1 MRKILFATFLTLLAA
16 MLVLAPA
23 TSLFAQRLTGSANVE
38 ILDPSGAAVPDARAT
53 VTSKDKG
60 ITLELKS
67 GGDGIAV
74 IPDLAPGDY
83 RISVQHEGFKTASTV
98 MTIRVGVVSNLVMR
112 LELGAIAT
120 EVMVQAEAVT
130 VDTTKS
136 TVQGVVTSNLID
148 NLPLNGRN
156 FLDLAQLAPGVQVV
170 DGGLF
175 DPTKNQM
182 TGVSVGG
189 RSGRATRIQV
199 DGVDITDETVGTTV
213 MNLTNESV
221 QEFGIQQSSLD
232 VSTDLTSSGA
242 VNILTKS
249 GTNSLHGSGFGFFR
263 RSEFAANNAPIICDN
278 ASLAAGLCDALDTP
292 KPPFSRDNYGGRLG
306 GPFIK
311 NKWFWE
317 AEYEKLQQVGANTT
331 NVGPFPQFTGSFG
344 VPVNEHMGGART
356 DFNLNSKMKLFYRF
370 NHDDNIGVTGFGGV
384 GLDAFANSNSAN
396 SHVGGWDYSSGRWVH
411 SVRFSFL
418 KFINGIVD
426 ANALAGTPVQDAAIN
441 VTGLGG
447 FIYGP
452 NPNVAQNTYQQN
464 RQTKYDASFVKGR
477 HTIQFGGEYNRIDEA
492 GFASFFQDGP
502 DLQGRFSQG
511 VAADPFNANGAAD
524 PLNYKFAD
532 VFIGNGLGAGS
543 EKPALGFPHGGF
555 INNRI
560 GVYVHDTWKVSRSFT
575 LNGGLRYDRDDGL
588 SNADL
593 PRAPL
598 ISTFDAELGQ
608 TPRND
613 NKRIAPQIGF
623 AWDVA
628 GNGKT
633 VLRGGGGL
641 YYETNIFNNLLFDR
655 AEQLPAGLGND
666 TPNPSNQLP
675 IVIDPRGVGLP
686 PLFDFSKD
694 CIGVQPSGVNP
705 NSCFGAALGNVIPFA
720 LQAQSLLRSASAE
733 LAANWP
739 PPGAL
744 PKFNTDLGVFGGG
757 SIIDPHYISPY
768 GLQLNFGVQQEI
780 KPGLVLN
787 VDYVMNRGVHFPML
801 VDRNRVGAA
810 NSLNVPAAQAAMNT
824 TFGDHGCALATN
836 AANIDCVIADGG
848 DIFEFADNGLGAGSG
863 LDGAAFGGNNRGFR
877 QMSVIEPVGLSRY
890 TGLQMQLT
898 GKIGTWGPFKNA
910 SANVTY
916 ALSSFK
922 TTSVDQDFLDAA
934 VTNDNPT
941 QFYGPSNLDRR
952 HQVGV
957 SLLTELPFG
966 FKLSTTTQYK
976 SNEPSSMFLDFS
988 GDSAADIFL
997 NDLNGDGS
1005 VLNTGLGADPIP
1017 GTQRGAYGRSVH
1029 AGDLNQVLTAFN
1041 NNVAG
1046 TLTPA
1051 GQALVKAGLFTQ
1063 DQLSALGGVVES
1075 VPLATS
1081 PINNPNF
1088 YTTDLRLSWRYTIKD
1103 RLSIEPIAEVFN
1115 IFNRDNRIGQSS
1127 IGRGGNTGFDP
1138 ALSGGPGSING
1149 TVGPLAPLRVGSGS
1163 GSFSSGTPRAF
1174 QFGIRVSF

>member
-1 MRKILFATFLTLLAA
+1 MRKLMFATFLTLLGA
-16 MLVLAPA
+16 MIVLAPT
-23 TSLFAQRLTGSANVE
+23 TSLFAQRLTGSATVE

-53 VTSKDKG
+53 LTSKDKG
-60 ITLELKS
+60 ISSELTS
-67 GGDGIAV
+67 GGDGIVV

-98 MTIRVGVVSNLVMR
+98 VTIRVGVVSNLVLR

-136 TVQGVVTSNLID
+136 TVQGVVTSNMID

-156 FLDLAQLAPGVQVV
+156 FLDLAQLAPGVQIV

-189 RSGRATRIQV
+189 RSGRSTRIQV

-263 RSEFAANNAPIICDN
+263 RSEFAANNAPIITTGT
-278 ASLAAGLCDALDTP
+278 A

-331 NVGPFPQFTGSFG
+331 NVGPFPQFTGSFS

-356 DFNLNSKMKLFYRF
+356 DFNLTNKMKLFYRF

-384 GLDAFANSNSAN
+384 GLSAFGNSNSAN
-396 SHVGGWDYSSGRWVH
+396 SHAVGWDYGSGSWVH
-411 SVRFSFL
+411 GVRFSFL

-426 ANALAGTPVQDAAIN
+426 ANTLAGTPIEKVQVNI
-441 VTGLGG
+441 TGLGG
-447 FIYGP
+447 FVIGP
-452 NPNVAQNTYQQN
+452 NANAPQNTYQQN
-464 RQTKYDASFVKGR
+464 RQTKYDASWVKGH
-477 HTIQFGGEYNRIDEA
+477 HTIQFGAEYNRIDEA
-492 GFASFFQDGP
+492 GFASFFGLGP
-502 DLQGRFSQG
+502 RVAARFSSG
-511 VAADPFNANGAAD
+511 VAAVPFNGNGAGD
-524 PLNYKFAD
+524 PLNYSVNSIFL
-532 VFIGNGLGAGS
+532 GNGLGAGS
-543 EKPALGFPHGGF
+543 EKPALGFKHGGF

-560 GVYVHDTWKVSRSFT
+560 GFYGHDTWKVTRNFT
-575 LNGGLRYDRDDGL
+575 LNGGLRYDFDDGL

-593 PRAPL
+593 ARAPL
-598 ISTFDAELGQ
+598 VSTFDPELGGK
-608 TPRND
+608 PRND
-613 NKRIAPQIGF
+613 KERLAPQLGF
-623 AWDVA
+623 AWDVN
-628 GNGKT
+628 GTGKT
-633 VLRGGGGL
+633 VIRGGGGI

-655 AEQLPAGLGND
+655 AENLPPGLGND
-666 TPNPSNQLP
+666 TPNPVTSQP
-675 IVIDPRGVGLP
+675 FVIDPRDGSQLFNFSNQCVGLANN
-686 PLFDFSKD
+686 D
-694 CIGVQPSGVNP
+694 
-705 NSCFGAALGNVIPFA
+705 CFGAAVGNVIPFA
-720 LQAQSLLRSASAE
+720 LQAQSLLQAASAQ

-739 PPGAL
+739 PPGAA
-744 PKFNTDLGVFGGG
+744 PKFNNDLGAFGGV
-757 SIIDPHYISPY
+757 SIIDPHYTSPY
-768 GLQLNFGVQQEI
+768 GAQINVGIQQEI

-787 VDYVMNRGVHFPML
+787 VDYVMNRGVHFLMI

-810 NSLNVPAAQAAMNT
+810 NSFNLAAGQAAMDA
-824 TFGDHGCALATN
+824 TFSEFGCAAGSN
-836 AANIDCVIADGG
+836 SANVDCAIAAGAVMDD
-848 DIFEFADNGLGAGSG
+848 FANNGLGAGSG
-863 LDGAAFGGNNRGFR
+863 LDGFAFGGTNRNFR
-877 QMSVIEPVGLSRY
+877 PMSVMEPNGLSRY
-890 TGLQMQLT
+890 QGLQMQLT
-898 GKIGTWGPFKNA
+898 GKLGTWGPFRNT

-922 TTSVDQDFLDAA
+922 TSSLDQDFLDNA

-941 QFYGPSNLDRR
+941 AFYGPSNLDRR

-957 SLLTELPFG
+957 SILTELPFG
-966 FKLSTTTQYK
+966 FRLSTTTQFK
-976 SNEPSSMFLDFS
+976 TNEPSSMYLPT
-988 GDSAADIFL
+988 GNGAVDIFT

-1005 VLNTGLGADPIP
+1005 VLNTTGGDPIP
-1017 GTQRGAYGRSVH
+1017 GTGRGAYGRTVH
-1029 AGDLNQVLTAFN
+1029 AGELNQVLNAFN

-1051 GQALVKAGLFTQ
+1051 GQVLVNNGLFTAA
-1063 DQLSALGGVVES
+1063 QLKTTGFDGVVES
-1075 VPLATS
+1075 VHTAVNPV
-1081 PINNPNF
+1081 NNPNF
-1088 YTTDLRLSWRYTIKD
+1088 YTTDLRFSWRYTIKD

-1115 IFNRDNRIGQSS
+1115 ILNRDNRVGQTT

-1138 ALSGGPGSING
+1138 ILSGGSGSING

>member
-1 MRKILFATFLTLLAA
+1 MRKILFATFVTLLGAL
-16 MLVLAPA
+16 LVLAPA

-38 ILDPSGAAVPDARAT
+38 ILDPSGAAVPDARAA

-60 ITLELKS
+60 ITLEVKS
-67 GGDGIAV
+67 GGDGVVV
-74 IPDLAPGDY
+74 ISDLAPGDY
-83 RISVQHEGFKTASTV
+83 RISVQHEGFKTASTL
-98 MTIRVGVVSNLVMR
+98 MTIRVGVVSNLVIR

-249 GTNSLHGSGFGFFR
+249 GTNTLHGSGFGFFR
-263 RSEFAANNAPIICDN
+263 RSEFAANNAPIIT
-278 ASLAAGLCDALDTP
+278 ATTA

-331 NVGPFPQFTGSFG
+331 NVKPFPQFTGSFG

-356 DFNLNSKMKLFYRF
+356 DFNLTNKMKLFYRF

-384 GLDAFANSNSAN
+384 GVSAFANANSAN
-396 SHVGGWDYSSGRWVH
+396 SHAAGWDYSSGRWVH
-411 SVRFSFL
+411 GVRFSFL

-426 ANALAGTPVQDAAIN
+426 GNALAGTPDSPAAIN
-441 VTGLGG
+441 ISGLGG
-447 FIYGP
+447 FLFGP
-452 NPNVAQNTYQQN
+452 NPNAPQNTYQQN

-477 HTIQFGGEYNRIDEA
+477 HTIQFGAEYNRIDEA
-492 GFASFFQDGP
+492 GFASFFGLGP
-502 DLQGRFSQG
+502 EIRAPFRSG
-511 VAADPFNANGAAD
+511 VSADPFNPNGAAD
-524 PLNYKFAD
+524 PLNYAVSL
-532 VFIGNGLGAGS
+532 VFVGNGLGAGS
-543 EKPALGFPHGGF
+543 EKPALGFKHGGF
-555 INNRI
+555 TNNRI
-560 GVYVHDTWKVSRSFT
+560 GFYGHDTWKVARSFT
-575 LNGGLRYDRDDGL
+575 LNGGLRYDFDDGL

-593 PRAPL
+593 ARAPL
-598 ISTFDAELGQ
+598 ISTFDPELGGK
-608 TPRND
+608 PRND
-613 NKRIAPQIGF
+613 KARLAPQLGF
-623 AWDVA
+623 AWDVS
-628 GNGKT
+628 GTGKT
-633 VLRGGGGL
+633 VIRGGGGL

-655 AEQLPAGLGND
+655 TENLPPGLGND
-666 TPNPSNQLP
+666 TPSLTNSLP
-675 IVIDPRGVGLP
+675 FIIDPRSTTGAS
-686 PLFDFSKD
+686 LFDFSTQ
-694 CIGVQPSGVNP
+694 CVGAQPSQP
-705 NSCFGAALGNVIPFA
+705 LPKRNSCFGAAVGTVIPFA
-720 LQAQSLLRSASAE
+720 LQAESLLKAASAE

-744 PKFNTDLGVFGGG
+744 PKFNNDLGVFGGG
-757 SIIDPHYISPY
+757 SIVDPHYVSPY
-768 GLQLNFGVQQEI
+768 GAQLNIGIQQEI

-810 NSLNVPAAQAAMNT
+810 DSLSVPTAQAAMNT
-824 TFGDHGCALATN
+824 VFGNNGCAFATN
-836 AANIDCVIADGG
+836 AANVDCVIAAGG
-848 DIFEFADNGLGAGSG
+848 SIFDFADAGVGAGSG
-863 LDGAAFGGNNRGFR
+863 LDGFAFGGKNPNFR
-877 QMSVIEPVGLSRY
+877 QFSVIEPDGLSRY
-890 TGLQMQLT
+890 QGLQVQLT
-898 GKIGTWGPFKNA
+898 GKLGTWGPFRNA
-910 SANVTY
+910 STNVTY

-922 TTSVDQDFLDAA
+922 TSSIDQDFLDNA

-941 QFYGPSNLDRR
+941 AFYGPSNLDRR

-957 SLLTELPFG
+957 SLLTELPLG
-966 FKLSTTTQYK
+966 FRISTTTQYK
-976 SNEPSSMFLDFS
+976 SNEPSSMYLPLT
-988 GDSAADIFL
+988 GDSSADIFID
-997 NDLNGDGS
+997 DLNGDGS
-1005 VLNTGLGADPIP
+1005 VLNTLGADPLP
-1017 GTQRGAYGRSVH
+1017 GTQRGAYGRTVH
-1029 AGDLNQVLTAFN
+1029 AGDLNQVLNNFN

-1051 GQALVKAGLFTQ
+1051 GKALVSAGLFTAS
-1063 DQLSALGGVVES
+1063 QLSQLGGTVET
-1075 VPLATS
+1075 VDPAVS
-1081 PINNPNF
+1081 PVNNPNF
-1088 YTTDLRLSWRYTIKD
+1088 ITTDLRFSWRYTIKD

-1115 IFNRDNRIGQSS
+1115 ILNRDNRVGQTT
-1127 IGRGGNTGFDP
+1127 IGRGGNTGFDSI
-1138 ALSGGPGSING
+1138 LSGGSGSING
-1149 TVGPLAPLRVGSGS
+1149 TIGPLAPLRVGSGS

>member
-1 MRKILFATFLTLLAA
+1 MIEENSDMRKIWIATFLTLFGI
-16 MLVLAPA
+16 MLVLAPSA
-23 TSLFAQRLTGSANVE
+23 NLLAQRLTGSATVE
-38 ILDPSGAAVPDARAT
+38 VLDPSGAAVPEARAT
-53 VTSKDKG
+53 LTSKDKG
-60 ITLELKS
+60 ISLELKS
-67 GGDGIAV
+67 GADGRLV
-74 IPDLAPGDY
+74 VPDLAPGDY
-83 RISVQHEGFKTASTV
+83 SISVQHEGFKTASTV
-98 MTIRVGVVSNLVMR
+98 ITIRVGVTSSLVMNM
-112 LELGAIAT
+112 ELGAITT

-136 TVQGVVTSNLID
+136 TVQGVVTANMID

-156 FLDLAQLAPGVQVV
+156 FLDLAQLAPGVQIV

-189 RSGRATRIQV
+189 RSGRSTRIQV

-249 GTNSLHGSGFGFFR
+249 GTNNLHGSGFGFFR
-263 RSEFAANNAPIICDN
+263 RSEFAANNAPIIT
-278 ASLAAGLCDALDTP
+278 ADTA

-317 AEYEKLQQVGANTT
+317 VEYEKLQQVGANTT

-344 VPVNEHMGGART
+344 VPVNEHMGGGRT
-356 DFNLNSKMKLFYRF
+356 DFSLTNKMKLFYRY

-384 GLDAFANSNSAN
+384 GVAAFANSNSTN
-396 SHVGGWDYSSGRWVH
+396 SHAVGWDYGSGAWVH
-411 SVRFSFL
+411 GLRFSFL

-426 ANALAGTPVQDAAIN
+426 GNALAGTPISPVAIN

-447 FIYGP
+447 FIFGP
-452 NPNVAQNTYQQN
+452 NPNAPQNTYQQN

-477 HTIQFGGEYNRIDEA
+477 HTIQFGAEYNRIDEA
-492 GFASFFQDGP
+492 GFASFFGLGP
-502 DLQGRFSQG
+502 EIQGRFSAG
-511 VAADPFNANGAAD
+511 PAADPFNASGAAD
-524 PLNYKFAD
+524 PLNFSVAD
-532 VFIGNGLGAGS
+532 VILGNGLGAGS
-543 EKPALGFPHGGF
+543 ETPALGFPHGGF
-555 INNRI
+555 TNNRI
-560 GVYVHDTWKVSRSFT
+560 GVYAHDTWKVTRNLT
-575 LNGGLRYDRDDGL
+575 VNGGLRYDHDDGL

-593 PRAPL
+593 ARAPL
-598 ISTFDAELGQ
+598 IGTFDAELGGK
-608 TPRND
+608 PHND
-613 NKRIAPQIGF
+613 NKRFAPQVGF

-628 GNGKT
+628 GSGKT
-633 VLRGGGGL
+633 VIRGGGGM

-655 AEQLPAGLGND
+655 AEQLPPGLGND
-666 TPNPSNQLP
+666 TPEGEPSLP
-675 IVIDPRGVGLP
+675 FIIDPRSSDGSVH
-686 PLFDFSKD
+686 LFDFSTQ
-694 CIGVQPSGVNP
+694 CTGAQPTTATP
-705 NSCFGAALGNVIPFA
+705 DSCFGAAIGNVIPFA
-720 LQAQSLLRSASAE
+720 LQAQSLLQSASAQ

-739 PPGAL
+739 PAGAL
-744 PKFNTDLGVFGGG
+744 PKFNSDLGVFGGG
-757 SIIDPHYISPY
+757 SIIDPKYRSPY
-768 GLQLNFGVQQEI
+768 GVQINLGVQQEI
-780 KPGLVLN
+780 RPGLVVN

-810 NSLNVPAAQAAMNT
+810 NSLNVATAQTAMNL
-824 TFGDHGCALATN
+824 TFGDHGCAFGTN
-836 AANIDCVIADGG
+836 AANVDCVIADGG
-848 DIFEFADNGLGAGSG
+848 DIFEFADNGVGAGSG
-863 LDGAAFGGNNRGFR
+863 LDGFAFGGNNPGFR

-890 TGLQMQLT
+890 QGLQVLLT
-898 GKIGTWGPFKNA
+898 GKLGTWGPFRNA
-910 SANVTY
+910 STNITY

-922 TTSVDQDFLDAA
+922 TTSLDQDFLDQA

-941 QFYGPSNLDRR
+941 AFYGPSNLDRR

-957 SLLTELPFG
+957 SFLSELPFG
-966 FKLSTTTQYK
+966 FRFSTVTQYK
-976 SNEPSSMFLDFS
+976 TNEPSSMFLDFS
-988 GDSAADIFL
+988 GDSSADIFL

-1029 AGDLNQVLTAFN
+1029 AGNLNQVLSAFN
-1041 NNVAG
+1041 SNVAG

-1051 GQALVKAGLFTQ
+1051 GQALVKAGLFAK
-1063 DQLSALGGVVES
+1063 DQLTALGGVVES
-1075 VPLATS
+1075 VPLAFS

-1088 YTTDLRLSWRYTIKD
+1088 YTTDIRLSWRYTIKD
-1103 RLSIEPIAEVFN
+1103 RLSIEPTAEAFN

-1149 TVGPLAPLRVGSGS
+1149 TVGIAPLRVGSGS
-1163 GSFSSGTPRAF
+1163 GSFSSGAPRAF
-1174 QFGIRVSF
+1174 QFGIRVTF

>member
-1 MRKILFATFLTLLAA
+1 MRKILFATFLTLLGA
-16 MLVLAPA
+16 MIVLAPT
-23 TSLFAQRLTGSANVE
+23 TSVFAQRLTGSATVE

-53 VTSKDKG
+53 LTSKDKG
-60 ITLELKS
+60 ISSELKS
-67 GGDGIAV
+67 GGDGIVV

-98 MTIRVGVVSNLVMR
+98 VTIRVGVVANLVLR

-136 TVQGVVTSNLID
+136 TVQGVVTSSLID

-189 RSGRATRIQV
+189 RSGRSTRIQV

-263 RSEFAANNAPIICDN
+263 RSEFAANNAPIICNN
-278 ASLAAGLCDALDTP
+278 ASLQAGLCDALDTP

-356 DFNLNSKMKLFYRF
+356 DFNLTNKMKLFYRF

-384 GLDAFANSNSAN
+384 GLSAFGNSNSAN
-396 SHVGGWDYSSGRWVH
+396 SHAVGWDYGSGAWVH
-411 SVRFSFL
+411 GVRFSFL

-426 ANALAGTPVQDAAIN
+426 ANTLAGTPILPVQVNI
-441 VTGLGG
+441 TGLGG
-447 FIYGP
+447 FVIGP
-452 NPNVAQNTYQQN
+452 NANAPQNTYQQN
-464 RQTKYDASFVKGR
+464 RQTKYDASWVKGR
-477 HTIQFGGEYNRIDEA
+477 HTIQFGAEYNRIDEA
-492 GFASFFQDGP
+492 GFASFFGLGP
-502 DLQGRFSQG
+502 RVAARFSSG
-511 VAADPFNANGAAD
+511 VAAVPFNADGASD
-524 PLNYKFAD
+524 PLNYSVNSIFL
-532 VFIGNGLGAGS
+532 GNGLGAGS
-543 EKPALGFPHGGF
+543 EKPALGFKHGGF
-555 INNRI
+555 TNNRI
-560 GVYVHDTWKVSRSFT
+560 GFYGHDTWKVTRNFT
-575 LNGGLRYDRDDGL
+575 LNGGLRYDFDDGL

-593 PRAPL
+593 ARAPL
-598 ISTFDAELGQ
+598 ISTFDPELGGK
-608 TPRND
+608 PRND
-613 NKRIAPQIGF
+613 KERLAPQLGF

-628 GNGKT
+628 GTGKT
-633 VLRGGGGL
+633 VIRGGGGI

-655 AEQLPAGLGND
+655 AENLPPGLGND
-666 TPNPSNQLP
+666 TPNPVTSQP
-675 IVIDPRGVGLP
+675 FVIDPRDGSQLFNFSTQCVGLTNN
-686 PLFDFSKD
+686 D
-694 CIGVQPSGVNP
+694 
-705 NSCFGAALGNVIPFA
+705 CFGAAIGNVIPFA
-720 LQAQSLLRSASAE
+720 LQAQGLLQAASAQ

-739 PPGAL
+739 PPGAG
-744 PKFNTDLGVFGGG
+744 PKFNNDLGAFGGV
-757 SIIDPHYISPY
+757 SIIDPHYTSPY
-768 GLQLNFGVQQEI
+768 GAQINVGIQQEI

-787 VDYVMNRGVHFPML
+787 VDYIMNRGVHFGML

-810 NSLNVPAAQAAMNT
+810 NTFDLATGQAAMNA
-824 TFGDHGCALATN
+824 TFSEFGCAAGTN
-836 AANIDCVIADGG
+836 SANVDCAIAAGAIIDD
-848 DIFEFADNGLGAGSG
+848 FANNGLGAGSG
-863 LDGAAFGGNNRGFR
+863 LDGFAFGGTNRNFR
-877 QMSVIEPVGLSRY
+877 QMTVIEPNGLSRY
-890 TGLQMQLT
+890 QGLQMQLT
-898 GKIGTWGPFKNA
+898 GKVGTWGPFRNT

-922 TTSVDQDFLDAA
+922 TSSLDQDFLDNA

-941 QFYGPSNLDRR
+941 AFYGPSNLDRR

-957 SLLTELPFG
+957 SLLTELPGG
-966 FKLSTTTQYK
+966 FRLSTTTQFK
-976 SNEPSSMFLDFS
+976 TNEPSSMYLPT
-988 GDSAADIFL
+988 GNGAVDIFE

-1005 VLNTGLGADPIP
+1005 VLNTAGGDPLP
-1017 GTQRGAYGRSVH
+1017 GTGRGAFGRTVN
-1029 AGDLNQVLTAFN
+1029 AGNLNQVLNAFN
-1041 NNVAG
+1041 TNVAG

-1051 GQALVKAGLFTQ
+1051 GQVLVKNGLFTPA
-1063 DQLSALGGVVES
+1063 QLTALGGVVES
-1075 VPLATS
+1075 VPLAVS
-1081 PINNPNF
+1081 PVNNPNF
-1088 YTTDLRLSWRYTIKD
+1088 YTTDLRFSWRYTIKD

-1115 IFNRDNRIGQSS
+1115 ILNRDNRVGQTT

-1138 ALSGGPGSING
+1138 TLSGGQGSING
-1149 TVGPLAPLRVGSGS
+1149 TIGPLAPLRVGSGS